1 MTNVSVPRGLV
12 LPGLALLFVLA
23 PLSRAAPPT
32 GTPARVKIQMI
43 DARGDASALLQA
55 GDSVIVRVKGLDP
68 RKGYDLVL
76 FGGPTDMVGLVTAAS
91 DKDGEIEPLVLWYD
105 SGITG
110 PDPAGTGKWGDG
122 FANLKAAESY
132 LQNHPLHVEVREA
145 DAAVPGNGPLVATA
159 PLTVQAPR
167 SAPWIEC
174 TDRQGSHRNTFENGK
189 EPLCVSGAG
198 FPAGSTVELYFV
210 ADRSQWSDGDPL
222 VDVSGFQ
229 ARPHRHSVHLGSTET
244 SFTVPV
250 WPAQL
255 QRNGRFDVVARIS
268 GGGATKSEL
277 SPGDLLAHGLETG
290 VHVVSPA
297 VMMPA
302 GPPHDLVS
310 DLAGRRTKK
319 RLYPGFEYSNTFLRH
334 DAVLAG
340 LDPSDIPSSTSAAYA
355 RIYVVAA
362 KSASEWQAN
371 PTLHDVTEAVEGR
384 IVKAGTLELS
394 IGQVWGDA
402 DPTGVEKIPFD
413 VVIDLGLAA
422 PNGTKGGGTTGG
434 GGGPP
439 PATPAQALF
448 DNIYTP
454 GTDPI
459 DKLQADGFYVV
470 DDPSEPGP
478 FPVGRTE
485 YDFPDAYDIP
495 WGQYADADVDV
506 RAVVA
511 YPGQSAGVD
520 VPVFGT
526 SEQFPIVFILHGN
539 HQVCQGGNPCDQN
552 CPVGSR
558 VPNHKGYDYLL
569 DLWAS
574 HGFIGVSIDGYNVT
588 CLDDRFIERAAL
600 ILEHIRYWE
609 DWNNPALAD
618 GTFNGR
624 YWNRVDVGRVGI
636 AGHSRGGEGAAA
648 AVQINQDMALGHN
661 IRACITIAPTDF
673 NSASPPGG
681 GPKTWV
687 VNDTP
692 FFNIMGA
699 NDGDVWDAEGAR
711 TFDRAGLGIHK
722 ATKSQAFIYGANH
735 NAWNTVWIDPGWGGF
750 NDSAGGPAQISAQEQ
765 QDTGRVYMTTFWMAF
780 LQDRSEML
788 AFHRGRLD
796 STKLSGVKTFWTF
809 EDDDRLVVDNFQDKP
824 VDPTLNTL
832 GGVVTASPA
841 PVTYQESGLRQGNY
855 DGSFY
860 HDTNGLI
867 VGWNQATTYT
877 SEIPSANQDV
887 TSFSHLH
894 IRAAL
899 VADGGV
905 LNPPG
910 TPQSFLVNL
919 EDANSV
925 SQTVDVSSAGF
936 AVIPYG
942 YPTGNG
948 RKSMMSSVRVPLR
961 AFTADDSGLDLTKIT
976 KIVVNFGSTG
986 LLAIDD
992 IQFTR

>member
-12 LPGLALLFVLA
+12 LPGLALLVFA
-23 PLSRAAPPT
+23 PLSRAAPST
-32 GTPARVKIQMI
+32 GTPARVKVQLI
-43 DARGDASALLQA
+43 DARGDASTLLQA

-68 RKGYDLVL
+68 RKGYDLAL
-76 FGGPTDMVGLVTAAS
+76 FAGPTDMVGLATAAA

-122 FANLKAAESY
+122 FSDLRAAESY

-145 DAAVPGNGPLVATA
+145 DAAVPGGGPLVATA
-159 PLTVQAPR
+159 PLAVQAPR

-174 TDRQGSHRNTFENGK
+174 TDLQGSHRNSFENGK

-222 VDVSGFQ
+222 VDVSGYQ
-229 ARPHRHSVHLGSTET
+229 ARPHRHSVLLGPTET

-268 GGGATKSEL
+268 GGGATKAEL

-290 VHVVSPA
+290 VHVVPPA

-302 GPPHDLVS
+302 GPPHDLNA

-334 DAVLAG
+334 DSVLAA
-340 LDPSDIPSSTSAAYA
+340 LDPSDIPGSNSAVYA

-362 KSASEWQAN
+362 KSKSEWQAN
-371 PTLHDVTEAVEGR
+371 PTLHDVTEAVDGR

-394 IGQVWGDA
+394 IGQIWGDA
-402 DPTGVEKIPFD
+402 DPTGIEKIPFD
-413 VVIDLGLAA
+413 IVVDLGLHA
-422 PNGTKGGGTTGG
+422 PNGIKGGGTTGG

-448 DNIYTP
+448 DNVYTP

-485 YDFPDAYDIP
+485 YDFPDAYDVP
-495 WGQYADADVDV
+495 WGQYADPNVDV

-511 YPGQSAGVD
+511 YPGQSAGTD
-520 VPVFGT
+520 VPVFGNT
-526 SEQFPIVFILHGN
+526 QQYPIVFILHGN
-539 HQVCQGGNPCDQN
+539 HGICLGNPCDFN
-552 CPVGSR
+552 CPLGSR
-558 VPNHKGYDYLL
+558 IPNHKGYDYLL

-574 HGFIGVSIDGYNVT
+574 HGFIGVSIDGFDLT
-588 CLDDRFIERAAL
+588 GCPQDRFIERAAL

-609 DWNNPALAD
+609 DWNNPVLPD

-624 YWNRVDVGRVGI
+624 FWNRIDVGRVGI

-648 AVQINQDMALGHN
+648 AVQINHDLALGHN
-661 IRACITIAPTDF
+661 IKACITIAPTDF
-673 NSASPPGG
+673 NSANPPGG
-681 GPKTWV
+681 GPASFV

-699 NDGDVWDAEGAR
+699 NDGDVWDVEGAR
-711 TFDRAGLGIHK
+711 IFDRAGLGSHK
-722 ATKSQAFIYGANH
+722 AVKSQAFIYGASH
-735 NAWNTVWIDPGWGGF
+735 NPWNTVWIDPAWGGF
-750 NDSAGGPAQISAQEQ
+750 DDAAGGPGAISHQEQ
-765 QDTGRVYMTTFWMAF
+765 QDTARVYMTSFWMAF
-780 LQDRSEML
+780 LQDRHEML

-796 STKLSGVKTFWTF
+796 SPKLSGVKTYWNF
-809 EDDDRLVVDNFQDKP
+809 EDDNRLLVDGFQDKP
-824 VDPTLNTL
+824 TDPTLNTL
-832 GGVVTASPA
+832 GGTVTVSPA
-841 PVTYQESGLRQGNY
+841 PVTYKENGLRPGDY
-855 DGSFY
+855 DNSFFQ
-860 HDTNGLI
+860 DTNGLI
-867 VGWNQATTYT
+867 VGWNQTTTYT
-877 SEIPSANQDV
+877 SEIPTANQDV
-887 TSFSHLH
+887 SAFSHLH
-894 IRAAL
+894 VRAAL
-899 VADGGV
+899 IVDGGV

-910 TPQSFLVNL
+910 QQQSFLVNL
-919 EDANSV
+919 EDANGV

-936 AVIPYG
+936 AAIPVG
-942 YPTGNG
+942 YAHPNG
-948 RKSMMSSVRVPLR
+948 RKSMLSSIRVPLR

-976 KIVVNFGSTG
+976 KIVVTFASTG